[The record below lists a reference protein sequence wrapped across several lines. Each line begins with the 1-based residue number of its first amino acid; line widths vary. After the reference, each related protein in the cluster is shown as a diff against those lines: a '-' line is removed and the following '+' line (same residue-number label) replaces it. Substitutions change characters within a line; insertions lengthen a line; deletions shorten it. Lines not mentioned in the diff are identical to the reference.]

1 MWKGTLT
8 VKVLLIV
15 LNFMV
20 FSFGITW
27 LWILLGVLL
36 LLGAA
41 FMTFRQGQGMGR
53 EACSVAKSIKRME
66 EMPGKS
72 SQIDPQMCKQA
83 WSVASGLKSI
93 FAGGIVSY
101 VVNCVYIVCMLLKV
115 NDMPLLVSRLASFAV
130 SLPYMP
136 LVTYW
141 HPVYNVLTWDIM
153 LMLMIG
159 PFLLPAIQFAGYM
172 QGPRLWEKTEKAM
185 AQGKRRAKARS
196 RIVKRNKPRMNQPE
210 I

>member
-15 LNFMV
+15 LNFMI

-27 LWILLGVLL
+27 LWILLGVLS

-72 SQIDPQMCKQA
+72 SQIDPRMYKQA
-83 WSVASGLKSI
+83 WSVANGLKSI
-93 FAGGIVSY
+93 FAGGIVGY
-101 VVNCVYIVCMLLKV
+101 VINCVYVVCMLLKV
-115 NDMPLLVSRLASFAV
+115 SEMPLLVSRLASFAV

-136 LVTYW
+136 ILTYW
-141 HPVYNVLTWDIM
+141 RPVYNVLTWDIV

-159 PFLLPAIQFAGYM
+159 PFVLPAIQFAGYM
-172 QGPRLWEKTEKAM
+172 QGPKLWEKTEKAM

-196 RIVKRNKPRMNQPE
+196 RIVKRKKPRLNQPE

>member
-1 MWKGTLT
+1 
-8 VKVLLIV
+8 
-15 LNFMV
+15 
-20 FSFGITW
+20 
-27 LWILLGVLL
+27 
-36 LLGAA
+36 
-41 FMTFRQGQGMGR
+41 
-53 EACSVAKSIKRME
+53 
-66 EMPGKS
+66 
-72 SQIDPQMCKQA
+72 
-83 WSVASGLKSI
+83 
-93 FAGGIVSY
+93 
-101 VVNCVYIVCMLLKV
+101 ML
-115 NDMPLLVSRLASFAV
+115 LLVSRLASFAV

-141 HPVYNVLTWDIM
+141 HPVYNVLTWDIV